1 MTYTTAALLLACTG
15 MTARGQSAP
24 LEAPHA
30 GRVTVQQERPKIPTQ
45 KFSGER
51 RAGQSSESTEKN
63 LKAAFDDAHDNSVGT
78 PLLKHLMLDQR
89 DIWISPMHLH
99 FSDADWLLP
108 LGFFTGGLLATDTT
122 ASRNLP
128 NSPSFVQH
136 SRDFSNYG
144 VASLIGIGGGMYVWG
159 KIAHNEHAR
168 ETGFLAGEAAI
179 DSVTFAEALKYAAG
193 RERPFEDNYRGKF
206 WQGGTSFPSEHAA
219 AAWSIAS
226 VIAHEY
232 PGPVTKLL
240 AYGLATAVTT
250 ARATGKEHFPADLLV
265 GSAIGW
271 LVAQHVYR
279 THHNPDIAG
288 GEWDTYTD
296 FHDKLTAHRPTSV
309 GSPYV
314 PLDSWVYPALERLAA
329 LGYIDTEFLGMRPWT
344 RIECAQLTQEA
355 GDKIADEDGDS
366 SQEEVAY
373 RELADEFQG
382 DLDALAGGN
391 HPSARLES
399 IYTRTTNISG
409 APLNDSYHF
418 GQTIIN
424 DYGRPFAEGFNNVTG
439 VSGWASAGRY
449 TIYVR
454 GEYQNAP
461 SSPAYSLQVR
471 NAIAVADA
479 NPVQPAAPIASANQF
494 RLLDTYI
501 AANVDH
507 WDLAFGKQS
516 LWWGPGKGSAFL
528 FSNNAEPI
536 YMFRASRI
544 VPFRLP
550 WIFRYLGPM
559 KWDAF
564 FGKLSGN
571 QFPPRPL
578 IHGEKI
584 SFKPTSNLE
593 FGFSRTVE
601 FGGVGRPLTIG
612 RVWNSYTSVTSIAN
626 ETPANDPGKRMGG
639 FDFSYRVPYLRN
651 WLTVYADSLATDDP
665 SPLAAPRRAAV
676 NPGIYMPRLPGLP
689 KVDFRAEAV
698 YTDVPTADSVSGHF
712 IYIDSFYHDLYTNKK
727 NIIGS
732 WIGREGTG
740 FQVWSTYWASARNS
754 IQLAYRHS
762 KTAADFI
769 PGGGTLN
776 DGSISV
782 NWSLHKDVSLSG
794 FLQYEKWN
802 IPLLAPT
809 PQSNWTSSFGI
820 TYWPRS
826 WGKWARSGMTRG
838 N

>member
-1 MTYTTAALLLACTG
+1 VIGRLRMVYATAALLLASTG
-15 MTARGQSAP
+15 MTARGQSVP
-24 LEAPHA
+24 PETP
-30 GRVTVQQERPKIPTQ
+30 I
-45 KFSGER
+45 
-51 RAGQSSESTEKN
+51 RAGVKARQEKSRN
-63 LKAAFDDAHDNSVGT
+63 QKSRRKSDAQQLSDPRKANSNTASDDAHENSVGT
-78 PLLKHLMLDQR
+78 PLLKHLLLDQR
-89 DIWISPMHLH
+89 DIWTSPRHLR

-108 LGFFTGGLLATDTT
+108 LGVLTGGLLATDTS
-122 ASRNLP
+122 ASKNLS

-144 VASLIGIGGGMYVWG
+144 VASLVGLGGGMYVWG
-159 KIAHNEHAR
+159 KITHNEHAR

-179 DSVTFAEALKYAAG
+179 DSVAFAEALKSATG
-193 RERPFEDNYRGKF
+193 RERPFQDNYQGKF
-206 WQGGTSFPSEHAA
+206 WQGGTSFPSEHAV

-232 PGPVTKLL
+232 PGPVTKIL
-240 AYGLATAVTT
+240 AYGLATAVTA
-250 ARATGKEHFPADLLV
+250 ARATGKEHFPSDLLV

-271 LVAQHVYR
+271 FVAQHVYR
-279 THHNPDIAG
+279 THHNPDVAG

-296 FHDKLTAHRPTSV
+296 FHDKLTDDHPRSF

-355 GDKIADEDGDS
+355 GDKIASEDGDS
-366 SQEEVAY
+366 SPATVAY
-373 RELADEFQG
+373 RELAGEFQG
-382 DLDALAGGN
+382 DLNALTGQSN
-391 HPSARLES
+391 RSARLES
-399 IYTRTTNISG
+399 VYTRVTNISG

-424 DYGRPFAEGFNNVTG
+424 DYGRPYAEGFNNVTG

-454 GEYQNAP
+454 GEYQHAP

-471 NAIAVADA
+471 NAISVADV
-479 NPVQPAAPIASANQF
+479 NPVQPATPVASANQF

-501 AANVDH
+501 AADVDH

-544 VPFRLP
+544 APFTLP

-559 KWDAF
+559 KWDFF

-571 QFPPRPL
+571 EFPPRPL

-584 SFKPTSNLE
+584 SFKPTPNLE
-593 FGFSRTVE
+593 FGFTRTVE

-612 RVWNSYTSVTSIAN
+612 RVWNSYTSLTSITN
-626 ETPANDPGKRMGG
+626 ETPANDPGKRTGG

-665 SPLAAPRRAAV
+665 SPLAAPRRAAM

-689 KVDFRAEAV
+689 KLDFRAEAV
-698 YTDVPTADSVSGHF
+698 YTDLPAADSHGGHF
-712 IYIDSFYHDLYTNKK
+712 VYFDSFYRDLYTNKK
-727 NIIGS
+727 NLIGS

-740 FQVWSTYWASARNS
+740 FQAWSTYWASSRNS
-754 IQLAYRHS
+754 IQFGYRHS

-776 DGSISV
+776 DGSVTAS
-782 NWSLHKDVSLSG
+782 WWLHRDWNVSA
-794 FLQYEKWN
+794 FVQYEKWN
-802 IPLLAPT
+802 IPLLAST
-809 PQSNWTSSFGI
+809 PQSNWTTSFQIGF
-820 TYWPRS
+820 WPKS
-826 WGKWARSGMTRG
+826 WPK
-838 N
+838 